1 MRGEPQQ
8 EPQQEQVVV
17 LVAILMAILLL
28 WECLELEGA
37 AAYQGEVEHRVRED
51 GVLADAVVSYMLPSD
66 WRKGL
71 VDRIIGRSLEIL
83 IAIVRVLHK
92 SLNVEISLSQQG
104 VKVEHQNGNILLFTG
119 CDRDRY

>member
-1 MRGEPQQ
+1 MRGEPQ
-8 EPQQEQVVV
+8 EEQVVV

-37 AAYQGEVEHRVRED
+37 AAYQGVEEHRVRED

-71 VDRIIGRSLEIL
+71 VDRMIGGSLEMP
-83 IAIVRVLHK
+83 IAIVSDTHK

-104 VKVEHQNGNILLFTG
+104 VKVEHQKGNILLFTVL
-119 CDRDRY
+119 